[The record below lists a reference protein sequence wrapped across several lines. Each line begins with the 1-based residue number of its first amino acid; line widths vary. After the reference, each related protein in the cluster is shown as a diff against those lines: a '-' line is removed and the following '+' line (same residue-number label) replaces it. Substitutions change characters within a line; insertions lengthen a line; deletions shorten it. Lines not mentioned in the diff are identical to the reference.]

1 MFPSVYVQSEIVLQV
16 HADIELNNVMRN
28 FLLFFVHIK
37 MYFTITYLGPCPYRK
52 LCNLYCVPVH
62 HKYFT
67 THYILILTKFLNG
80 PFEVFV
86 VWELKLEKPA
96 KW

>member
-1 MFPSVYVQSEIVLQV
+1 
-16 HADIELNNVMRN
+16 
-28 FLLFFVHIK
+28 

-80 PFEVFV
+80 SFEVFV
-86 VWELKLEKPA
+86 VWELKLEKTA